1 MKPVKLVLMA
11 TAILCLTFVVTAQG
25 PQNGQPQQG
34 QPQADPDRIEAAHS
48 ELLNAKDKAA
58 EASKLTEAVA
68 PALPGAAASTAPIP
82 RKNFIDEHIFG
93 RIERD
98 NIPHAPL
105 ASDEEFLRRAYVDA
119 IGFAPTPEKIRSF
132 VADTDPNKRDKVI
145 DSLIGTEE
153 FADQWAYY
161 YGELFRT
168 RASQFHYWTKT
179 WLRVDR
185 PYNEVFS
192 DMVTPVT
199 KNSRGLPTAL
209 TFYDAVGQTASR
221 DGAFTD
227 RNNYRG
233 LNRLDWVDGITT
245 EIGRVFLGL
254 SIECFSCHNGAG
266 HTDSFNMFLGSR
278 KRTDFWQ
285 QSAFLGKMRSIG
297 SSDGSGRNFY
307 GEQALLDDL
316 VPGYNTGDDWPYYT
330 PAEGRFPRD
339 GKAYEP
345 AFIMTGEK
353 PKPGEDPRK
362 ALGRILPSHIQ
373 FSRAAVNNIWAK
385 LMVVGLVEPIDGF
398 DPMRLDPKNPPPKP
412 WTLQPANPELLQAL
426 AEDFKANNYS
436 VQHVIKTIMKSNA
449 YQLSTSFRGEWK
461 ITYIPYFSRRFVRVL
476 TPPEAVDM
484 VAQATDLP
492 FQIKDVRNGNNRA
505 MPMEKPFNYVSQLYD
520 PLVVR
525 GNANTASRDPG
536 SEQLAIYAFLG
547 AYYQAERTTP
557 PVDKNVATPVQAM
570 MMMTS
575 PLVNKRI
582 KAEGDT
588 RVAKLLKAGKS
599 DDQVIEELFLG
610 TLSRKPK
617 TDEVDVAK
625 RIIAKDRTTGYED
638 IQWALLNT
646 TEFLVNH

>member
-1 MKPVKLVLMA
+1 
-11 TAILCLTFVVTAQG
+11 
-25 PQNGQPQQG
+25 
-34 QPQADPDRIEAAHS
+34 
-48 ELLNAKDKAA
+48 
-58 EASKLTEAVA
+58 
-68 PALPGAAASTAPIP
+68 
-82 RKNFIDEHIFG
+82 
-93 RIERD
+93 
-98 NIPHAPL
+98 
-105 ASDEEFLRRAYVDA
+105 VDA

-179 WLRVDR
+179 WLKVDR

-285 QSAFLGKMRSIG
+285 QAAFFGKMRSIG

-307 GEQALLDDL
+307 GEQAQVDDL
-316 VPGYNTGDDWPYYT
+316 APGYNTGDDWPYYT

-339 GKAYEP
+339 GKSYEP
-345 AFIMTGEK
+345 AFILTGEK

-385 LMVVGLVEPIDGF
+385 LMVVGLVEPVDGF

-412 WTLQPANPELLQAL
+412 WTLQPANPELLQVL

-436 VQHVIKTIMKSNA
+436 IQHVIKTVMKSNA

-461 ITYIPYFSRRFVRVL
+461 LAYIPYFARRFVRVL

-484 VAQATDLP
+484 VAQATDQP
-492 FQIKDVRNGNNRA
+492 FEIKETRGGAGNRA
-505 MPMEKPFNYVSQLYD
+505 EKLETPFTYVSQLFD
-520 PLVVR
+520 PLAVR
-525 GNANTASRDPG
+525 GLERPG
-536 SEQLAIYAFLG
+536 SENLQIYAFLG

-557 PVDKNVATPVQAM
+557 PVDKNIATPVQAM

-575 PLVNKRI
+575 PLVQKRV
-582 KAEGDT
+582 KAEGTT
-588 RVAKLLKAGKS
+588 RIAKLLQAGKS
-599 DDQVIEELFLG
+599 DDQVIEELFLA
-610 TLSRKPK
+610 TLSRHPK
-617 TDEVDVAK
+617 TDEVEVAK
-625 RIIAKDRTTGYED
+625 RVMAKDKTTGLED

>member
-105 ASDEEFLRRAYVDA
+105 ASDEEFLRRAYV
-119 IGFAPTPEKIRSF
+119 
-132 VADTDPNKRDKVI
+132 
-145 DSLIGTEE
+145 
-153 FADQWAYY
+153 
-161 YGELFRT
+161 
-168 RASQFHYWTKT
+168 
-179 WLRVDR
+179 
-185 PYNEVFS
+185 
-192 DMVTPVT
+192 
-199 KNSRGLPTAL
+199 
-209 TFYDAVGQTASR
+209 DAVGQTASR

-426 AEDFKANNYS
+426 AEDFQKNNYS
-436 VQHVIKTIMKSNA
+436 VQHVIKTVMKSNA

-461 ITYIPYFSRRFVRVL
+461 ITYIPYFSRRFVR
-476 TPPEAVDM
+476 E
-484 VAQATDLP
+484 
-492 FQIKDVRNGNNRA
+492 
-505 MPMEKPFNYVSQLYD
+505 S
-520 PLVVR
+520 
-525 GNANTASRDPG
+525 
-536 SEQLAIYAFLG
+536 
-547 AYYQAERTTP
+547 
-557 PVDKNVATPVQAM
+557 
-570 MMMTS
+570 
-575 PLVNKRI
+575 
-582 KAEGDT
+582 
-588 RVAKLLKAGKS
+588 
-599 DDQVIEELFLG
+599 
-610 TLSRKPK
+610 
-617 TDEVDVAK
+617 
-625 RIIAKDRTTGYED
+625 
-638 IQWALLNT
+638 W
-646 TEFLVNH
+646 

>member
-11 TAILCLTFVVTAQG
+11 TMILCLTFVVTAQG
-25 PQNGQPQQG
+25 PQTGQPAQV
-34 QPQADPDRIEAAHS
+34 QPQTDPDRVDTAHQ

-58 EASKLTEAVA
+58 EASKLTETVA

-82 RKNFIDEHIFG
+82 RKNFIDDHIFG
-93 RIERD
+93 RIEKD

-105 ASDEEFLRRAYVDA
+105 AGDEEFLRRVYVDA
-119 IGFAPTPEKIRSF
+119 IGFLPTPEKIRAF
-132 VADTDPNKRDKVI
+132 VADKDPNKRDKVI

-168 RASQFHYWTKT
+168 RAASFHYWTKT
-179 WLRVDR
+179 WLKVDR
-185 PYNEVFS
+185 PYNDVFA
-192 DMVTPVT
+192 DMVTPTT
-199 KNSRGLPTAL
+199 KNGRGLPTAMTL
-209 TFYDAVGQTASR
+209 YDAVGQTAAR

-245 EIGRVFLGL
+245 EIGRVSLGI

-278 KRTDFWQ
+278 KRSDFWQ
-285 QSAFLGKMRSIG
+285 QSAFFGRLRNIG

-307 GEQALLDDL
+307 GEQAQYDDL
-316 VPGYNTGDDWPYYT
+316 APGYNTGDDWPYYT

-339 GKAYEP
+339 GKSYEP

-412 WTLQPANPELLQAL
+412 WTLQPANPELLQVL
-426 AEDFKANNYS
+426 AEDFRANNYS
-436 VQHVIKTIMKSNA
+436 IQRVIKTIMKSNA

-461 ITYIPYFSRRFVRVL
+461 LAYIPYFARRFVRVL

-484 VAQATDLP
+484 VAQATDQP
-492 FQIKDVRNGNNRA
+492 FEIKETRGGAGNRS
-505 MPMEKPFNYVSQLYD
+505 EKLEVPFTYVSQLFD
-520 PLVVR
+520 PLAVR
-525 GNANTASRDPG
+525 GLESAG
-536 SEQLAIYAFLG
+536 SENLQIYAFLG

-557 PVDKNVATPVQAM
+557 PVDKNIATPVQAM

-575 PLVNKRI
+575 PLVQKRV
-582 KAEGDT
+582 KAEGTT
-588 RVAKLLKAGKS
+588 RIAKLLQAGKS
-599 DDQVIEELFLG
+599 DDQVIEELFLA
-610 TLSRKPK
+610 TLSRHPK
-617 TDEVDVAK
+617 TDEVEVAK
-625 RIIAKDRTTGYED
+625 RVMAKDKTTGLED